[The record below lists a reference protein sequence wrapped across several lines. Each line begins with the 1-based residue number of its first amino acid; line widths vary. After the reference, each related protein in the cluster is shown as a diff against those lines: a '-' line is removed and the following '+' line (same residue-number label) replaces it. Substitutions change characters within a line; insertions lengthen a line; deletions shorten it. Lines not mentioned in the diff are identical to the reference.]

1 MEFYASWGKQDCAR
15 PGHTPKKTVF
25 DIIRFEADDL
35 SSAKSKA
42 TRRMKKDSRMERYFR
57 TEFEGAPVSPPRWEK
72 KWSEPGKPA
81 DAPDMLRTVKKSEG
95 LDYPVTYVNPENDP
109 GDQSPGHF
117 GWVSV
122 TWTPEAEE
130 GR

>member
-1 MEFYASWGKQDCAR
+1 MDFYASWGKQDCKR
-15 PGHTPKKTVF
+15 PGHTAKKTTY

-42 TRRMKKDSRMERYFR
+42 TREMKKDSRMERYIR

-72 KWSEPGKPA
+72 WSEPFEPA
-81 DAPDMLRTVKKSEG
+81 DAPGMLRTRKISEG
-95 LDYPVTYVNPENDP
+95 MDYPIFYANPKNAP
-109 GDQSPGHF
+109 SYQHPGHF

-122 TWTPEAEE
+122 TWTSDAEE